1 MSLFFTSLRLVVV
14 SIVRVKTFFLVNVCG
29 ICIKIIVI
37 INIYILLFLSD
48 AVEKE
53 EQEQDQKKKKTSNT

>member
-29 ICIKIIVI
+29 ICIEIIVI
-37 INIYILLFLSD
+37 INIYILWFLSD

-53 EQEQDQKKKKTSNT
+53 EQE